1 MTMSSVEFGASFLAQ
16 MLLRGVLWLL
26 LFLLV
31 APLFQHHSAARRAL
45 GWQMAFVGLILLPI
59 LLRCAPPL
67 PLLHSDRPSTSGS
80 TAPAIRWQSSP
91 VLAPGTSEASHSFT
105 GSSSLVEKAS
115 TVSPPPLIAITP
127 PVQAA
132 DPGFMHVALPS
143 LLILCWGLGAGWL
156 FTRLMVGLVT
166 LRRWGHS
173 NVEAPEALRAEA
185 LEVAE
190 MLGVRR
196 PVTLRFAG
204 KERELHAPVT
214 WGLFRPTIL
223 LPREYAFQTKER
235 GRAALLHELAHVRRR
250 DWAWLVLAQS
260 LCALYWCVPFVWIA
274 VRRLSHETELA
285 CDDTVLS
292 AGITAPDYAAQI
304 LEVVRNMQS
313 EKSRLPF
320 AAMPMARRPLAEARI
335 RAILDTERLRRPNSR
350 PALLLAAMLPILGVP
365 ILSLRVVA
373 AQKSVPSAIAV
384 TPSAGVIP
392 APSSAELNMDSIGTV
407 PLTISKTESQPSLP
421 SSSRSKREE
430 AAPEATIVMQPA
442 PPVAPRL
449 AVAAPPEEELPVI
462 VWGPI
467 VNGLQAGLRLVG
479 AKGVYTRGEPI
490 WQEAYLRN
498 NSANEVSIQTIGGYE
513 SQGAALITNA
523 KGARVKVLRYFGMGL
538 MWVKTTPVHP
548 GEIAQVGRFAVAFL
562 DAPRPHEVAPGLSF
576 SAEESPLALAGAG
589 AYMLAQELSPLDA
602 AGKPLKKTVPT
613 GAVPVRIGNGPSVEI
628 RLTDHNHFTDL
639 ATAPIAWGPVHS
651 GLQVG
656 LFVLGSRS
664 EFYIGERVRM
674 AVVLRNVT
682 KTPISFWHQ
691 TAFAFMETPQ
701 VSDVGGRS
709 VNVTLA
715 PETEWKTLSG
725 IQMTGVTFDMTSAP
739 SAHGPGSLRQSEIAP
754 GQSILGYCLAAF
766 VIPSRWRDGGPVPG
780 RYHVVQPLRIGL
792 GSEEQLDTT
801 LETGARDITI
811 YDPDHR

>member
-1 MTMSSVEFGASFLAQ
+1 MPSAEFGASFLAQ
-16 MLLRGVLWLL
+16 MLLRGTLWLL

-31 APLFQHHSAARRAL
+31 APVFRRLSAARRAL
-45 GWQMAFVGLILLPI
+45 GWRMAFVGLILLPI
-59 LLRCAPPL
+59 LLRCTPPL
-67 PLLHSDRPSTSGS
+67 PLLHSDRPPASGS
-80 TAPAIRWQSSP
+80 TAPAFRWQYPP
-91 VLAPGTSEASHSFT
+91 VRVPKTSEGSHAFT
-105 GSSSLVEKAS
+105 GLSSLAEKAS
-115 TVSPPPLIAITP
+115 PALPLPLVAITSP
-127 PVQAA
+127 AQTA
-132 DPGFMHVALPS
+132 DTGFVHVELPS
-143 LLILCWGLGAGWL
+143 LLIVCWGLGAGWW
-156 FTRLMVGLVT
+156 FARLLVGLVT
-166 LRRWGHS
+166 LRRWKHS

-185 LEVAE
+185 IAVAK
-190 MLGVRR
+190 MLGVCR
-196 PVTLRFAG
+196 PVALRFTG

-214 WGLFRPTIL
+214 WGLFRPMIL
-223 LPREYAFQTKER
+223 LPREYAFETKER
-235 GRAALLHELAHVRRR
+235 SRAALLHELAHVRRR

-274 VRRLSHETELA
+274 ARRLSHETELA

-304 LEVVRNMQS
+304 LEVVCNMQS
-313 EKSRLPF
+313 ENSRLPF
-320 AAMPMARRPLAEARI
+320 SAMAMARRPLTEARI
-335 RAILDTERLRRPNSR
+335 RAILDTDRHRRPNSR
-350 PALLLAAMLPILGVP
+350 PVLLLAAMLPVLGVP

-373 AQKSVPSAIAV
+373 APKTVPFVIVV
-384 TPSAGVIP
+384 TPSAGAIP

-421 SSSRSKREE
+421 SNSRSKREE
-430 AAPEATIVMQPA
+430 AAPEATIVMQSA

-449 AVAAPPEEELPVI
+449 AVAAPPEEEPPVI
-462 VWGPI
+462 VWGPT

-479 AKGVYTRGEPI
+479 AKGVYTRGEAI

-523 KGARVKVLRYFGMGL
+523 KGAHVKVLRYFGMGL
-538 MWVKTTPVHP
+538 MWVKTTPVRP
-548 GEIAQVGRFAVAFL
+548 GEIARVGRFAVAFQ
-562 DAPRPHEVAPGLSF
+562 DALRPHEVAPGLSF
-576 SAEESPLALAGAG
+576 SAEEVPIALAGPG

-602 AGKPLKKTVPT
+602 TGKPLKKTVPT
-613 GAVPVRIGNGPSVEI
+613 GAVPIRINDLAPQEI
-628 RLTDHNHFTDL
+628 RLTDHNHFEDL
-639 ATAPIAWGPVHS
+639 ATAPIAWGPVRS
-651 GLQVG
+651 GLQTG
-656 LFVLGSRS
+656 LFLLESKQ

-674 AVVLRNVT
+674 AVVIRNVS
-682 KTPISFWHQ
+682 KTPIPFWHQ
-691 TAFAFMETPQ
+691 TSFALMEAPH
-701 VSDVGGRS
+701 VSDVAGRS

-739 SAHGPGSLRQSEIAP
+739 SANGPASLRQSEITP

-766 VIPSRWRDGGPVPG
+766 VIPSRWKDGGPVPG

-801 LETGARDITI
+801 IETGARDIMI